1 MTTNAE
7 DAKSKVQALQKSLA
21 REQCYLCWMRPN
33 DKAPPLDSLPV
44 PMSPEE
50 MRLVHHDY
58 LVDLERKGVLF
69 AAGPFV
75 DETGKRHGAGL
86 LIIRAKSRA
95 EAEALA
101 FAEPYTKAGQR
112 LMELTPW
119 QRNEGVVSMN
129 LRFADGALELDGR
142 KYKLTP
148 A

>member
-1 MTTNAE
+1 MAGE
-7 DAKSKVQALQKSLA
+7 DLKTQVQALQKSLA

-33 DKAPPLDSLPV
+33 ETPP
-44 PMSPEE
+44 PMLVLPEE
-50 MRLVHHDY
+50 MRLIHHAY
-58 LVDLERKGVLF
+58 LVDLERRGILF
-69 AAGPFV
+69 GAGPFV

-95 EAEALA
+95 EAEEIAL
-101 FAEPYTKAGQR
+101 AEPYTKAGQR

-119 QRNEGVVSMN
+119 QRNEGVVNMS

-142 KYKLTP
+142 AYKLTP

>member
-1 MTTNAE
+1 MAGDDLKTQ
-7 DAKSKVQALQKSLA
+7 VQALQKSLA

-33 DKAPPLDSLPV
+33 DKAPPLTA
-44 PMSPEE
+44 SPEE
-50 MRLVHHDY
+50 MRLVHHAY
-58 LVDLERKGVLF
+58 LVDLERRGVLF

-75 DETGKRHGAGL
+75 DETGQRHGAGL
-86 LIIRAKSRA
+86 LIIRANSRA
-95 EAEALA
+95 EAEAIA

-119 QRNEGVVSMN
+119 QRNEGVVNMI

-142 KYKLTP
+142 RYKLTP